1 VITIA
6 GMIATRI
13 GSLTPEGCEDISK
26 VTVNVFLP
34 ALLFTEILTNL
45 SVD

>member
-1 VITIA
+1 
-6 GMIATRI
+6 MIATRI
-13 GSLTPEGCEDISK
+13 GVNFNQSLTPEGCEDISK